1 MSEIASHSQETGQ
14 QVPHLELESSQNA
27 EWHLKNK
34 IPKNPTLDQRVKW
47 HIEHA
52 RNCSCPPLNGEI
64 MEELKKRYMNTHQEF
79 WIFFN
84 RNDHKA
90 LALWAADCAEHV
102 LPFFE
107 EKYPQDPR
115 PREAIRTLREWI
127 NTGKFSMPVIRGT
140 SLAAHA
146 AAREVKDEDNAARF
160 AARAAGQAVATAHVP
175 THALGPAL
183 YAFKAVAA
191 ANPTDV
197 KAAIAKERD
206 WQFQRLPENLREWVD
221 SGVKQKQR
229 IFLPKNLCN

>member
-1 MSEIASHSQETGQ
+1 MEI
-14 QVPHLELESSQNA
+14 NA
-27 EWHLKNK
+27 EWHSKNK
-34 IPKNPTLDQRVKW
+34 LPENPTLDQSVKW

-52 RNCSCPPLNGEI
+52 RHCACRSLDGEI
-64 MEELKKRYMNTHQEF
+64 LEALKKRYMNTHQEF

-84 RNDHKA
+84 IDDHKA

-107 EKYPQDPR
+107 EKYPDDTR
-115 PREAIRTLREWI
+115 PREAIRTLREWV
-127 NTGKFSMPVIRGT
+127 NTGKFRMPVIRGA

-146 AAREVKDEDNAARF
+146 AAREVKEAENAARF

-183 YAFKAVAA
+183 YAYKAVAA
-191 ANPTDV
+191 NNPADI
-197 KAAIAKERD
+197 KAAIAQEQD
-206 WQFQRLPENLREWVD
+206 WQFQRLPENLREWVV

-229 IFLPKNLCN
+229 AFLPPDLR